1 LEGERGKREGVFPP
15 GLGKGGEGKI
25 QLKRVPMGKEQPE
38 KLEGRKGKKGSKK
51 GKGSSSPEKGK
62 LERPEKSKVAQLIE
76 YIREAKEELD
86 KVIFPTPT
94 ELKQGFISVIS
105 VVTVVTLFLAL
116 VNLIMGKW
124 VEILL

>member
-1 LEGERGKREGVFPP
+1 
-15 GLGKGGEGKI
+15 
-25 QLKRVPMGKEQPE
+25 MGKEQPE
-38 KLEGRKGKKGSKK
+38 KLEGKKGRKEQKQERGAPSPKK
-51 GKGSSSPEKGK
+51 GRGEGPE
-62 LERPEKSKVAQLIE
+62 RSKVAQLIE

-105 VVTVVTLFLAL
+105 VVTVVTLFLAV